1 MVVEVNAKDVRSLLD
16 QPMATSNF
24 FQRRQ
29 KNQLIPASPQ
39 GIEQAPPEKSLAA
52 SGGICQLF
60 LMPTV
65 LRVRGYQFY
74 FYAEEG
80 NEPPHIHVAKEVFD
94 AKFWLSPA
102 RLAVN
107 HGFRPHD
114 LREIAAIIEEHAT
127 LILEK
132 WNEFFRP

>member
-1 MVVEVNAKDVRSLLD
+1 
-16 QPMATSNF
+16 
-24 FQRRQ
+24 
-29 KNQLIPASPQ
+29 
-39 GIEQAPPEKSLAA
+39 
-52 SGGICQLF
+52 
-60 LMPTV
+60 MPTI
-65 LRVRGYQFY
+65 LRVNGYQFY

-80 NEPPHIHVAKEVFD
+80 TEPPHIHVAKGGED

-114 LREIAAIIEEHAT
+114 LREIAGIIEENET

>member
-1 MVVEVNAKDVRSLLD
+1 MLQPWVRLQQVCLRDHYADGHHEDWALLSTY
-16 QPMATSNF
+16 P
-24 FQRRQ
+24 
-29 KNQLIPASPQ
+29 
-39 GIEQAPPEKSLAA
+39 GPE
-52 SGGICQLF
+52 
-60 LMPTV
+60 P
-65 LRVRGYQFY
+65 LRLLGHC

-80 NEPPHIHVAKEVFD
+80 NEPPHIHVAKGGFD

-114 LREIAAIIEEHAT
+114 LREIAGIIEAHET

>member
-1 MVVEVNAKDVRSLLD
+1 VKGLGPRSSAKQQGSTIEDG
-16 QPMATSNF
+16 
-24 FQRRQ
+24 FQ
-29 KNQLIPASPQ
+29 KIGSA
-39 GIEQAPPEKSLAA
+39 
-52 SGGICQLF
+52 
-60 LMPTV
+60 MPTL
-65 LRVRGYQFY
+65 LRINGYQFY

-80 NEPPHIHVAKEVFD
+80 NEPPHIHVAKGGFD

-102 RLAVN
+102 QLAVN

-114 LREIAAIIEEHAT
+114 LREIADIIEQHEQ